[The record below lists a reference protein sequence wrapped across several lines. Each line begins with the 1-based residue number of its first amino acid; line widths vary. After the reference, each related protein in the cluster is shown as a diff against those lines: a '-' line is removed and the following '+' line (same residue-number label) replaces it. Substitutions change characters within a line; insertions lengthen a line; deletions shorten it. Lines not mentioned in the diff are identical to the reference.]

1 MNYYKAVLV
10 NLIKLLNYNSMNN
23 KILKLSFFT
32 LIMIIPV
39 ILIITVG
46 CSKSKNADPESQSKN
61 LNSEKEKIVNKNIY
75 DISVINMDG
84 DKVSLSDYKGKVLM
98 IVNVASK
105 CGYTPQYE
113 GLETI
118 YEKYKDKGFEI
129 LAFPCN
135 DFGGQEPGSI
145 DEIRTFCETKYN
157 VTFQLFDKIQVLGDN
172 KSPLY
177 ERLINNSEPAGDIGW
192 NFEKFVISKDGE
204 IVARFKSKVK
214 PESEEI
220 TGVIDTE
227 LSK

>member
-1 MNYYKAVLV
+1 
-10 NLIKLLNYNSMNN
+10 
-23 KILKLSFFT
+23 
-32 LIMIIPV
+32 MIIPV